1 MRIGIVLPEV
11 PGYSETFFN
20 SKIKGL
26 QESGHY
32 IIVFSNKKARNKFS
46 YEVKSSYPVFEKKSF
61 KQSGLFAVVLIKTFI
76 KNPAITVN
84 LIRLESKTG
93 KSFSESLKS
102 VYINSH
108 ILSGKLDRIH
118 FGFTTMILKRE
129 NVAKAIGAKMSISF
143 RGYDINVFPLK
154 NKDCYKNLWRKVDK
168 VHTISDYLYRKAL
181 SLGLPKEVE
190 FQKITPAIDISS
202 FKVKDEIGKI
212 NKKIK
217 ILTVGRLNWI
227 KDYET
232 SISAMKIL
240 NERGIDFT
248 YNIIGEGAELERL
261 TFAVYQSGL
270 QDKVNFLGK
279 KEHKEINE
287 YMRESDI
294 YLQPS
299 MQEGFCVSVLEAQAT
314 GLQCIV
320 SDAEGLKENVI
331 DGVTGWVVK
340 RRSPEKFAEKIT
352 EVINLPDHKRKETA
366 MNARKRVETE
376 FTIEGQKK
384 KFNKFFTE

>member
-1 MRIGIVLPEV
+1 MRIGLVLPEV
-11 PGYSETFFN
+11 PGYSETFFT

-26 QESGHY
+26 QESGHEV
-32 IIVFSNKKARNKFS
+32 IVFSNKKTGQKFN
-46 YEVKSSYPVFEKKSF
+46 YEVKSPYPVSEKRSF
-61 KQSGLFAVVLIKTFI
+61 RQFILFTVILITTFL
-76 KNPAITVN
+76 KNPSNSIE
-84 LIRLESKTG
+84 LFKLESKNG
-93 KSFSESLKS
+93 KSISESLKS

-108 ILSGKLDRIH
+108 ILSSKLDWLH
-118 FGFTTMILKRE
+118 FGFTTMTQKRE
-129 NVAKAIGAKMSISF
+129 NVAEAIGAKMSISF
-143 RGYDINVFPLK
+143 RGYDINIFPLK
-154 NKDCYKNLWRKVDK
+154 NKDCYKNLWRKVNK
-168 VHTISDYLYRKAL
+168 VHTISEYLYSKAL
-181 SLGLPKEVE
+181 SLGLSQEVE

-212 NKKIK
+212 NTKIK

-279 KEHKEINE
+279 KKHSEINRI
-287 YMRESDI
+287 MRESDI

-314 GLQCIV
+314 GLLCIV
-320 SDAEGLKENVI
+320 SDADGLKENVI
-331 DGVTGWVVK
+331 DGVTGWVVQ
-340 RRSPEKFAEKIT
+340 RRSPEELADKVIEVLKFSDE
-352 EVINLPDHKRKETA
+352 KRKETA
-366 MNARKRVETE
+366 VNARKRVEEE
-376 FTIEGQKK
+376 FTIEEQKI
-384 KFNKFFTE
+384 KFQKFFTA